1 MSDLNVAAVKRHSLA
16 CSKAHRANKFTR
28 VGQDFLDEVD
38 ADIEALV
45 RELRNRYATQVHL
58 ELQTEENFITPALL
72 EKITRELNSAIARL
86 IQNKVQRQP
95 SVGSTL
101 GRTH

>member
-1 MSDLNVAAVKRHSLA
+1 MSDLNVAAVKRHGLA
-16 CSKAHRANKFTR
+16 CSKQHRNGKFTR

-45 RELRNRYATQVHL
+45 RELRNKYTTQVHAS
-58 ELQTEENFITPALL
+58 LQTDENFVTPALL
-72 EKITRELNSAIARL
+72 EKITRELNEAIGRL